1 MFVLLLFKVICVH
14 YCHVSSSK
22 DFIMKCDKTGVT
34 TDRILTIKSNL
45 SRSPLFKQQEVIKQS
60 GIFKLDK
67 NNSLLVQHEVLTA
80 NQLTEY
86 LSGAAKITRFSGKA
100 VFNSVKSRHEVC
112 YTISG
117 EPYCYSRLLQP
128 TICYPPHVLN
138 IIPSILEA
146 VESSFSDNEY
156 KELSN
161 GVDIL
166 YSNEFVRGGS
176 MGAHS
181 DDEMH
186 WGLVV
191 IFSLGQTRWLRVRK
205 IGNGAFFNVE
215 MRHNSLIAMHGCTFQ
230 QLYTHQVDKLYKEEE
245 VQYRLSL
252 NLRFKK
258 ADAVLPEVVVP
269 PIDSS
274 TTNTTTT
281 HKKRKRPST
290 AQVD

>member
-1 MFVLLLFKVICVH
+1 
-14 YCHVSSSK
+14 
-22 DFIMKCDKTGVT
+22 MKCDKTGLT
-34 TDRILTIKSNL
+34 TDKILTIKSYP
-45 SRSPLFKQQEVIKQS
+45 SRSPLFKQQDVINQS
-60 GIFKLDK
+60 GVFKLDK
-67 NNSLLVQHEVLTA
+67 NNSLLVRHELLTS

-86 LSGAAKITRFSGKA
+86 LIGAANITRFSGKA
-100 VFNSVKSRHEVC
+100 VFNSVKPRREVC

-138 IIPSILEA
+138 IVPAILEV
-146 VESSFSDNEY
+146 VESSFPDNKY

-166 YSNEFVRGGS
+166 YSNEFIRGGS

-191 IFSLGQTRWLRVRK
+191 IFSLGQTRWLRLRK
-205 IGNGAFFNVE
+205 KSNGVFFNVE
-215 MRHNSLIAMHGCTFQ
+215 MRHNSLIVMHGCTFQ

-252 NLRFKK
+252 NLRFKEV
-258 ADAVLPEVVVP
+258 DSLLSEVVLVP
-269 PIDSS
+269 SIDSN
-274 TTNTTTT
+274 TTTTTT
-281 HKKRKRPST
+281 HKKRKRPSSPT
-290 AQVD
+290 QADC

>member
-1 MFVLLLFKVICVH
+1 MFVLSLLLI
-14 YCHVSSSK
+14 SSSK
-22 DFIMKCDKTGVT
+22 DFRMKCDKPAGLT
-34 TDRILTIKSNL
+34 TDKIPTIHSYP

-60 GIFKLDK
+60 GIFKFDK
-67 NNSLLVQHEVLTA
+67 NNSLLVQHELLTS

-86 LSGAAKITRFSGKA
+86 LSGAANITRFSGKA
-100 VFNSVKSRHEVC
+100 VFNSVKPRHEVC
-112 YTISG
+112 YTVSG

-138 IIPSILEA
+138 IVPAILEA
-146 VESSFSDNEY
+146 VESSFPDNKY

-191 IFSLGQTRWLRVRK
+191 IFSLGQTRWLRVRRK
-205 IGNGAFFNVE
+205 SNGAFFNVE
-215 MRHNSLIAMHGCTFQ
+215 MRHNSLIAMHGCSFQ

-245 VQYRLSL
+245 VQCRLSL
-252 NLRFKK
+252 NLRFKEV
-258 ADAVLPEVVVP
+258 DSVLPEVVVVP
-269 PIDSS
+269 SIDSNI
-274 TTNTTTT
+274 TTQ
-281 HKKRKRPST
+281 KKRKRPSST
-290 AQVD
+290 VQTD